1 MSQESC
7 IIKHEMDFHAETAK
21 HVPEDKIGEEGFEYQ
36 LLLSY
41 APHELDQSDLAVQ
54 VIQFKA
60 SLLEAMEE
68 LRFHRQAEMDF
79 EERISQLL
87 LEKQELEWQKESFQ
101 HQTDMLLN
109 QNTESVTALKKKFQ
123 ARIKGLEEEK
133 GKYQVTVELKDKEI
147 RTLKEELKLLKLSK
161 CSLQKTLSELE
172 QKLYLQMQ
180 TKDSQLRQ
188 LKEVERRLEV
198 VTHQCATVKEAHRK
212 LEQSVGETV
221 KLNNNLSALNYKHE
235 ATIKCLKQDMEK
247 LNCEFVKFK
256 VMSVCKSGEER
267 SSVKDQKQ
275 WLHKLHLQA
284 EMNKKLSE
292 EVSAVRAE
300 KQEVM
305 KLFQQAQR
313 LLQMQTEAVSRL
325 ELELIR
331 QREDYQTLKR
341 EHELLQARTRE
352 KNDRFASLRGEYK
365 SSKTKQEEDS
375 IQDYIS
381 DQKDTSDDS
390 SCETKNKESE
400 CELSQNGKELV
411 QQYCP
416 ASTKEGPSDDNDE
429 GRNPG
434 PTRLK
439 ETVSDRLPQAD
450 YRVVIQA
457 QDTTVYTSGHAD
469 IEGTGRG
476 CCDADLACAA
486 LQPPECPARLA
497 RFPAKG
503 PLSAHTADA
512 LGVGGGSTG
521 QQAPD
526 SQNLQLCMGKSHPGH
541 SIFNENCV
549 SSSFPCH
556 EGDSISKLSDCSTPV
571 AGDGEQIKEGG
582 RQEQTK
588 CIPVKR
594 EELTIIHSDI
604 NQKRTWALGFGT
616 VEAAGIK
623 RYPNEN
629 LGESLNS
636 SDSCRPSDLSGE
648 YYHGAIS
655 EENNTISD
663 NHATVTADS
672 HINPEESQTKL
683 SDKSTHPQM
692 GVKHAYGITEAGGS
706 SDNSLTSIPEK
717 HTSLNIMAENR
728 HQYASLSNDT
738 DITSGNTE
746 SKDGAPLCETEIT
759 TILSEP
765 LKHDIKHNSAES
777 DCSFF
782 PRNKRFRSS
791 FDLGV
796 PEKWKWTQL
805 VRNSFGSMMP
815 LQGIQSNQEIN
826 ISSAPVAASLSPEKI
841 GFLLRCQGVPSPQAI
856 SEPVLQDKLNKK
868 GNYYLHEEDTNG
880 NGR

>member
-1 MSQESC
+1 MTTIAGMSQENC
-7 IIKHEMDFHAETAK
+7 IIKHEMDFQAETAK
-21 HVPEDKIGEEGFEYQ
+21 HVSDDKTGEEGFEYQ
-36 LLLSY
+36 LSSSY
-41 APHELDQSDLAVQ
+41 ATHELDQSDLAVQ

-68 LRFHRQAEMDF
+68 LRFHREAEIEF

-87 LEKQELEWQKESFQ
+87 LEKQELEWQKESLQ
-101 HQTDMLLN
+101 HQTDMLQN

-161 CSLQKTLSELE
+161 CSLQKTLNELE

-188 LKEVERRLEV
+188 LKEVERHLEV
-198 VTHQCATVKEAHRK
+198 VTRQCATVKEAHGK

-221 KLNNNLSALNYKHE
+221 KLNKNLSAVNYKHE
-235 ATIKCLKQDMEK
+235 VTIKCLKQDMEK

-267 SSVKDQKQ
+267 SSVKDQKEL
-275 WLHKLHLQA
+275 LHKLHLQA
-284 EMNKKLSE
+284 EMNKNLSE

-300 KQEVM
+300 KQEVV

-325 ELELIR
+325 ELELTR

-341 EHELLQARTRE
+341 EHELLRARTRE
-352 KNDRFASLRGEYK
+352 KNDRFASLREEYK
-365 SSKTKQEEDS
+365 SSKTKQEEAVPGCPELQLVDHTQTMQGCPDLQLVDHTQTVQGCPDLQLVDHTQTVQGCPDLQLVDHTQTVQGCPDLQLVDHTQSVQDS
-375 IQDYIS
+375 IQNYIS
-381 DQKDTSDDS
+381 DHKDTSGDS

-400 CELSQNGKELV
+400 YKLSQNGKELV
-411 QQYCP
+411 QQCYP
-416 ASTKEGPSDDNDE
+416 ASTKKGPSDDNDE

-434 PTRLK
+434 PTRLR

-457 QDTTVYTSGHAD
+457 PDTTVYTSGHAD

-486 LQPPECPARLA
+486 VQLPECPARLA

-503 PLSAHTADA
+503 PLSEHTADA

-521 QQAPD
+521 
-526 SQNLQLCMGKSHPGH
+526 
-541 SIFNENCV
+541 
-549 SSSFPCH
+549 
-556 EGDSISKLSDCSTPV
+556 
-571 AGDGEQIKEGG
+571 DGEQIKEGG
-582 RQEQTK
+582 RQEQIK

-604 NQKRTWALGFGT
+604 NQKRTWAVGFGT
-616 VEAAGIK
+616 VEGAGIK
-623 RYPNEN
+623 RYPYEN

-636 SDSCRPSDLSGE
+636 SDSCPPSELSRE
-648 YYHGAIS
+648 YYHGVIS
-655 EENNTISD
+655 EKNNTISD
-663 NHATVTADS
+663 NSATVTAHS
-672 HINPEESQTKL
+672 HIEPEESQAKL
-683 SDKSTHPQM
+683 SDKSTRPQM
-692 GVKHAYGITEAGGS
+692 EVKHAYGIKEAGGS
-706 SDNSLTSIPEK
+706 PDNSITSIPEK

-728 HQYASLSNDT
+728 HQYASLSNDI
-738 DITSGNTE
+738 DITSGNTCLGE
-746 SKDGAPLCETEIT
+746 SKDGAPLSETEIT

-765 LKHDIKHNSAES
+765 LKDDIKHNSAGS
-777 DCSFF
+777 DYSFY

-796 PEKWKWTQL
+796 PEKWKWTTL
-805 VRNSFGSMMP
+805 VRNSFGFMMVP
-815 LQGIQSNQEIN
+815 QGIQSNQEIN
-826 ISSAPVAASLSPEKI
+826 ISSASVAASLSAEKI
-841 GFLLRCQGVPSPQAI
+841 
-856 SEPVLQDKLNKK
+856 
-868 GNYYLHEEDTNG
+868 
-880 NGR
+880 

>member
-1 MSQESC
+1 MIKPAKSVLALKSLCCLTFEGNVSLTRFLQHCLRMSQESC

-161 CSLQKTLSELE
+161 CSLQKTLSEL
-172 QKLYLQMQ
+172 
-180 TKDSQLRQ
+180 
-188 LKEVERRLEV
+188 
-198 VTHQCATVKEAHRK
+198 
-212 LEQSVGETV
+212 
-221 KLNNNLSALNYKHE
+221 
-235 ATIKCLKQDMEK
+235 
-247 LNCEFVKFK
+247 
-256 VMSVCKSGEER
+256 
-267 SSVKDQKQ
+267 
-275 WLHKLHLQA
+275 QA

-300 KQEVM
+300 K
-305 KLFQQAQR
+305 
-313 LLQMQTEAVSRL
+313 
-325 ELELIR
+325 
-331 QREDYQTLKR
+331 QTLKR

>member
-1 MSQESC
+1 MTTIAGMSQENC
-7 IIKHEMDFHAETAK
+7 IIKHEMDFQAETAK
-21 HVPEDKIGEEGFEYQ
+21 HVSDDKTGEEGFEYQ
-36 LLLSY
+36 LSSSY
-41 APHELDQSDLAVQ
+41 ATHELDQSDLAVQ

-68 LRFHRQAEMDF
+68 LRFHREAEIEF

-87 LEKQELEWQKESFQ
+87 LEKQELEWQKESLQ
-101 HQTDMLLN
+101 HQTDMLQN

-161 CSLQKTLSELE
+161 CSLQKTLNELE

-188 LKEVERRLEV
+188 LKEVERHLEV
-198 VTHQCATVKEAHRK
+198 VTRQCATVKEAHGK

-221 KLNNNLSALNYKHE
+221 KLNKNLSAVNYKHE
-235 ATIKCLKQDMEK
+235 VTIKCLKQDMEK

-267 SSVKDQKQ
+267 SSVKDQKEL
-275 WLHKLHLQA
+275 LHKLHLQA
-284 EMNKKLSE
+284 EMNKNLSE

-300 KQEVM
+300 KQEVV

-325 ELELIR
+325 ELELTR

-341 EHELLQARTRE
+341 EHELLRARTRE
-352 KNDRFASLRGEYK
+352 KNDRFASLREEYK

-375 IQDYIS
+375 IQNYIS
-381 DQKDTSDDS
+381 DHKDTSGDS

-400 CELSQNGKELV
+400 YKLSQNGKELV
-411 QQYCP
+411 QQCYP
-416 ASTKEGPSDDNDE
+416 ASTKKGPSDDNDE

-434 PTRLK
+434 PTRLR

-457 QDTTVYTSGHAD
+457 PDTTVYTSGHAD

-486 LQPPECPARLA
+486 VQLPECPARLA

-503 PLSAHTADA
+503 PLSEHTADA

-521 QQAPD
+521 
-526 SQNLQLCMGKSHPGH
+526 
-541 SIFNENCV
+541 
-549 SSSFPCH
+549 
-556 EGDSISKLSDCSTPV
+556 
-571 AGDGEQIKEGG
+571 DGEQIKEGG
-582 RQEQTK
+582 RQEQIK

-604 NQKRTWALGFGT
+604 NQKRTWAVGFGT
-616 VEAAGIK
+616 VEGAGIK
-623 RYPNEN
+623 RYPYEN

-636 SDSCRPSDLSGE
+636 SDSCPPSELSRE
-648 YYHGAIS
+648 YYHGVIS
-655 EENNTISD
+655 EKNNTISD
-663 NHATVTADS
+663 NSATVTAHS
-672 HINPEESQTKL
+672 HIEPEESQAKL
-683 SDKSTHPQM
+683 SDKSTRPQM
-692 GVKHAYGITEAGGS
+692 EVKHAYGIKEAGGS
-706 SDNSLTSIPEK
+706 PDNSITSIPEK

-728 HQYASLSNDT
+728 HQYASLSNDI
-738 DITSGNTE
+738 DITSGNTCLGE
-746 SKDGAPLCETEIT
+746 SKDGAPLSETEIT

-765 LKHDIKHNSAES
+765 LKDDIKHNSAGS
-777 DCSFF
+777 DYSFY

-796 PEKWKWTQL
+796 PEKWKWTTL
-805 VRNSFGSMMP
+805 VRNSFGFMMVP
-815 LQGIQSNQEIN
+815 QGIQSNQEIN
-826 ISSAPVAASLSPEKI
+826 ISSASVAASLSAEKI
-841 GFLLRCQGVPSPQAI
+841 
-856 SEPVLQDKLNKK
+856 
-868 GNYYLHEEDTNG
+868 
-880 NGR
+880 

>member
-1 MSQESC
+1 MIKPAKSVLALKSLCCLTFEGNVSLTRFLQHCLRMSQESC

-161 CSLQKTLSELE
+161 CSLQKTLSEL
-172 QKLYLQMQ
+172 
-180 TKDSQLRQ
+180 
-188 LKEVERRLEV
+188 
-198 VTHQCATVKEAHRK
+198 
-212 LEQSVGETV
+212 
-221 KLNNNLSALNYKHE
+221 
-235 ATIKCLKQDMEK
+235 DMEK

>member
-1 MSQESC
+1 MTTIAGMSQENC
-7 IIKHEMDFHAETAK
+7 IIKHEMDFQAETAK
-21 HVPEDKIGEEGFEYQ
+21 HVSDDKTGEEGFEYQ
-36 LLLSY
+36 LSSSY
-41 APHELDQSDLAVQ
+41 ATHELDQSDLAVQ

-68 LRFHRQAEMDF
+68 LRFHREAEIEF

-87 LEKQELEWQKESFQ
+87 LEKQELEWQKESLQ
-101 HQTDMLLN
+101 HQTDMLQN

-161 CSLQKTLSELE
+161 CSLQKTLNELE

-188 LKEVERRLEV
+188 LKEVERHLEV
-198 VTHQCATVKEAHRK
+198 VTRQCATVKEAHGK

-221 KLNNNLSALNYKHE
+221 KLNKNLSAVNYKHE
-235 ATIKCLKQDMEK
+235 VTIKCLKQ
-247 LNCEFVKFK
+247 
-256 VMSVCKSGEER
+256 
-267 SSVKDQKQ
+267 
-275 WLHKLHLQA
+275 
-284 EMNKKLSE
+284 
-292 EVSAVRAE
+292 EVV
-300 KQEVM
+300 

-325 ELELIR
+325 ELELTR

-341 EHELLQARTRE
+341 EHELLRARTRE
-352 KNDRFASLRGEYK
+352 KNDRFASLREEYK
-365 SSKTKQEEDS
+365 SSKTKQEELVDHTQAVPGCPELQLVDHTQTMQGCPDLQLVDHTQTVQGCPDLQLVDHTQTVQGCPDLQLVDHTQTVQGCPDLQLVDHTQSVQDS
-375 IQDYIS
+375 IQNYIS
-381 DQKDTSDDS
+381 DHKDTSGDS

-400 CELSQNGKELV
+400 YKLSQNGKELV
-411 QQYCP
+411 QQCYP
-416 ASTKEGPSDDNDE
+416 ASTKKGPSDDNDE

-434 PTRLK
+434 PTRLR

-457 QDTTVYTSGHAD
+457 PDTTVYTSGHAD

-486 LQPPECPARLA
+486 VQLPECPARLA

-503 PLSAHTADA
+503 PLSEHTADA

-521 QQAPD
+521 
-526 SQNLQLCMGKSHPGH
+526 
-541 SIFNENCV
+541 
-549 SSSFPCH
+549 
-556 EGDSISKLSDCSTPV
+556 
-571 AGDGEQIKEGG
+571 DGEQIKEGG
-582 RQEQTK
+582 RQEQIK

-604 NQKRTWALGFGT
+604 NQKRTWAVGFGT
-616 VEAAGIK
+616 VEGAGIK
-623 RYPNEN
+623 RYPYEN

-636 SDSCRPSDLSGE
+636 SDSCPPSELSRE
-648 YYHGAIS
+648 YYHGVIS
-655 EENNTISD
+655 EKNNTISD
-663 NHATVTADS
+663 NSATVTAHS
-672 HINPEESQTKL
+672 HIEPEESQAKL
-683 SDKSTHPQM
+683 SDKSTRPQM
-692 GVKHAYGITEAGGS
+692 EVKHAYGIKEAGGS
-706 SDNSLTSIPEK
+706 PDNSITSIPEK

-728 HQYASLSNDT
+728 HQYASLSNDI
-738 DITSGNTE
+738 DITSGNTCLGE
-746 SKDGAPLCETEIT
+746 SKDGAPLSETEIT

-765 LKHDIKHNSAES
+765 LKDDIKHNSAGS
-777 DCSFF
+777 DYSFY

-796 PEKWKWTQL
+796 PEKWKWTTL
-805 VRNSFGSMMP
+805 VRNSFGFMMVP
-815 LQGIQSNQEIN
+815 QGIQSNQEIN
-826 ISSAPVAASLSPEKI
+826 ISSASVAASLSAEKI
-841 GFLLRCQGVPSPQAI
+841 
-856 SEPVLQDKLNKK
+856 
-868 GNYYLHEEDTNG
+868 
-880 NGR
+880 